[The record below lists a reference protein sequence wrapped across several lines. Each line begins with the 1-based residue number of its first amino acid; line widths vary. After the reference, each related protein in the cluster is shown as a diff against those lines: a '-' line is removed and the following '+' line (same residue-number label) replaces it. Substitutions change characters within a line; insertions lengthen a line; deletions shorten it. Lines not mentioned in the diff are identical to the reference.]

1 MSQFA
6 SVNQEACIACGA
18 CNSAAPDIFDL
29 DYSGIAGVIYEGD
42 KNRGITAI
50 EQDLHEELQEALT
63 AVQPTASRLPPFL
76 LPKDSFHDRALISR
90 NGCRP

>member
-29 DYSGIAGVIYEGD
+29 DYNGIAGVIYEGD

-50 EQDLHEELQEALT
+50 GEELLEELQEAFESCPTHCIQLAT
-63 AVQPTASRLPPFL
+63 AAF
-76 LPKDSFHDRALISR
+76 A
-90 NGCRP
+90 

>member
-29 DYSGIAGVIYEGD
+29 DYNGIAGVIYEGD
-42 KNRGITAI
+42 RNRGITAI
-50 EQDLHEELQEALT
+50 EPELQEDLQEAFTSCPTHCIRL
-63 AVQPTASRLPPFL
+63 AVVPFAS
-76 LPKDSFHDRALISR
+76 
-90 NGCRP
+90 

>member
-29 DYSGIAGVIYEGD
+29 DYNGIAGVIYAGD

-50 EQDLHEELQEALT
+50 EPDLHGDLQEASPVARL
-63 AVQPTASRLPPFL
+63 AASGL
-76 LPKDSFHDRALISR
+76 LLSPSPLNLLIPLSCITER
-90 NGCRP
+90 V

>member
-1 MSQFA
+1 MKAMSQFT

-29 DYSGIAGVIYEGD
+29 DYNGIAGVIYEGD

-50 EQDLHEELQEALT
+50 GPELLEDLQDAI
-63 AVQPTASRLPPFL
+63 AGCPTHCIQLAAIPFAS
-76 LPKDSFHDRALISR
+76 
-90 NGCRP
+90 

>member
-50 EQDLHEELQEALT
+50 EQDLHEELQEAFDSC
-63 AVQPTASRLPPFL
+63 PTHCIQIAAIPF
-76 LPKDSFHDRALISR
+76 A
-90 NGCRP
+90 